1 MNRRSLNAR
10 DLELLTELIEREL
23 LDDFISNAEQ
33 RLFQNF
39 KAGDVET
46 RRHTGYALDALA
58 VLGVEIKASI
68 NEAIRNGRS
77 DAATDDG
84 KRAA

>member
-10 DLELLTELIEREL
+10 DVELLTELVEREL
-23 LDDFISNAEQ
+23 IDDFVGNAEQ
-33 RLFQNF
+33 RLFQDF

-46 RRHTGYALDALA
+46 RRHVGYALDALA

-77 DAATDDG
+77 DAATDEG
-84 KRAA
+84 KRTA

>member
-1 MNRRSLNAR
+1 MNRRNLNAR

-23 LDDFISNAEQ
+23 LDDFLSNAEQ

-68 NEAIRNGRS
+68 SEAIRNGRS
-77 DAATDDG
+77 DATNDG